1 MICVKYRYDPSVRSF
16 QQPLGGQ
23 GQGPQP
29 PADSPFPGIADPF
42 MGLNKTAGA
51 NTPVPFDAAEFSK
64 GVPSINIMPASN
76 QQIIPL
82 PEAPSTPGV
91 PAVAADAK
99 ADPAAP
105 AKGGFNLGNSLNDLK
120 GVVDRMGG
128 LDGIVTTMTKVQ
140 KVVGSITQMA
150 PLIKVLAGSFG
161 KKGASATIAE
171 DGLDEYKPRPR
182 KKKRRATGK
191 NVKGGGG
198 GSKSVKGGISPNGAK
213 RRRPRK

>member
-1 MICVKYRYDPSVRSF
+1 MKYRYDPSVRSF

-23 GQGPQP
+23 GQGPQNQGN
-29 PADSPFPGIADPF
+29 SPFPGISDPF
-42 MGLNKTAGA
+42 MNKSIGMA
-51 NTPVPFDAAEFSK
+51 PVPFDTAEFSN

-82 PEAPSTPGV
+82 PEAPSSTSV
-91 PAVAADAK
+91 ADALAETKPEK
-99 ADPAAP
+99 AKKE
-105 AKGGFNLGNSLNDLK
+105 KGGFNLGESINDLK

-171 DGLDEYKPRPR
+171 DDDDYVRP
-182 KKKRRATGK
+182 
-191 NVKGGGG
+191 
-198 GSKSVKGGISPNGAK
+198 
-213 RRRPRK
+213 RRPRKRKRRKTASGKGLSPNGVKRKRPRR

>member
-1 MICVKYRYDPSVRSF
+1 MKYRYDPSVRSF

-23 GQGPQP
+23 GQGPQNLGNG
-29 PADSPFPGIADPF
+29 PFPGISDPF
-42 MGLNKTAGA
+42 MGMNKSIGI
-51 NTPVPFDAAEFSK
+51 NTPVPFDTAEFSS
-64 GVPSINIMPASN
+64 GVPSITIQPASM

-82 PEAPSTPGV
+82 PESNSTSLTAAP
-91 PAVAADAK
+91 AQAAEAKADAK
-99 ADPAAP
+99 DGKDG
-105 AKGGFNLGNSLNDLK
+105 KGGFNLGNSLSDLK

-171 DGLDEYKPRPR
+171 DDDSTPRPRPR
-182 KKKRRATGK
+182 KKKGRKPVAGK
-191 NVKGGGG
+191 
-198 GSKSVKGGISPNGAK
+198 SIPLNGTK
-213 RRRPRK
+213 RKRPRPRR

>member
-1 MICVKYRYDPSVRSF
+1 MKYRYDPSVRSF

-23 GQGPQP
+23 GQGPQTP
-29 PADSPFPGIADPF
+29 GSSPFPGISDPF
-42 MGLNKTAGA
+42 PGLNKSVGLK
-51 NTPVPFDAAEFSK
+51 TPVPFDTDEFSN

-82 PEAPSTPGV
+82 PEAPVSKT
-91 PAVAADAK
+91 D
-99 ADPAAP
+99 AAP
-105 AKGGFNLGNSLNDLK
+105 AAADGKETKGGFNLGNSLNDLK

-161 KKGASATIAE
+161 KKGASATIAD
-171 DGLDEYKPRPR
+171 DGDIDEYRPKAR
-182 KKKRRATGK
+182 KKKRRRATGK
-191 NVKGGGG
+191 SAKGGSKGGGG
-198 GSKSVKGGISPNGAK
+198 KGPTPLGPKN
-213 RRRPRK
+213 RRPRPRK